1 MKTPRIFFSPMGI
14 FLIAVIILVLLV
26 VLYRTSRN
34 EGFTDG
40 AVDGVFTM
48 IYADWCPHC
57 KAVKPDFSKAVDA
70 SPITINGKKVK
81 FEMFEEKANESDIAK
96 FPKVEGY
103 PTFFFKSSKNA
114 GGPEEYRGARTVEAM
129 KTFIESKTS

>member
-1 MKTPRIFFSPMGI
+1 MKTPRILFSPMGI
-14 FLIAVIILVLLV
+14 FIIAIVILVLLV
-26 VLYRTSRN
+26 ILYRAKH
-34 EGFTDG
+34 EGFTD
-40 AVDGVFTM
+40 ASVDGVFTM

-57 KAVKPDFSKAVDA
+57 KAVKPDFGKAVDA

-81 FEMFEEKANESDIAK
+81 FEMFEEKANAGDIAR

-114 GGPEEYRGARTVEAM
+114 GGPQEYHGARTVDGM
-129 KTFIESKTS
+129 KAFIESNI